1 VSGRGELQLAVL
13 IENLRREGFELS
25 IGPPRV
31 VFRTNEQGKREEPY
45 EELRLDVPE
54 ECTGSLIESLARR
67 KGDLREFVTGSDGM
81 ARLFFHAPSRSL
93 LGFQSEFKTETKG
106 RGVMNRLFDGY
117 GPYNT
122 EASRTRKGALVSSAT
137 GTTSAYSLEGIEAR
151 GTLFIGPQT
160 AVYAGMVIGEHVRDL
175 DLEVN
180 PVKAKKL
187 TNMRASGTDEAIKL
201 QPPRLLTLEDALT
214 WIGDDELLEV
224 TPSHIRCRKQIL
236 DSGLRKVSERGRR

>member
-1 VSGRGELQLAVL
+1 M
-13 IENLRREGFELS
+13 
-25 IGPPRV
+25 
-31 VFRTNEQGKREEPY
+31 
-45 EELRLDVPE
+45 PE

-137 GTTSAYSLEGIEAR
+137 GTTSSYSLEGIEAR
-151 GTLFIGPQT
+151 GTLFVGPQT

-224 TPSHIRCRKQIL
+224 TPGHIRCRKQIL